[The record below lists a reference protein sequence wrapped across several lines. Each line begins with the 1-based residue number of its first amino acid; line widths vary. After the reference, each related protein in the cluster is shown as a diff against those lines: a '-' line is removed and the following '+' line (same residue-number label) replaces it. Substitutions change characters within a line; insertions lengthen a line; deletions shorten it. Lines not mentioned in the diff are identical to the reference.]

1 MSKTFNIKYEFLQ
14 PFIYSI
20 LIALGIYV
28 GFNISNENNFY
39 LDKIEDSDIG
49 TGTGRIEEVLR
60 FIESK
65 YVDDIDSEVLIQKA
79 LNEILNHL
87 DPHSTYLTE
96 EQLKGVNQQMT
107 GNYQGIGV
115 ETISDH
121 DTLIIVNIIEGS
133 PAERSALQVFDR
145 VIKINGAN
153 MTGEDLTAQS
163 LNLAL
168 EGKSGDHISMIV
180 ERPGEPSL
188 VEVDMVIDEVDIPSS
203 CTAVLF
209 EDSIAYIRIK
219 HFNAKVY
226 KEFNYALEGIGPE
239 KIKHLIID
247 LRDNPGGYLPET
259 AKILSLLFT
268 EREQLLVYTE
278 DRSKRKSEY
287 KSTGTKFYDISQI
300 AVLVNES
307 SASGSEIMAG
317 AIQDWDRGVIIGQT
331 TFGKGLVQEQYDLK
345 NGGALRLTVARYFTP
360 SGRSIQKPYDKSI
373 NKSNE
378 GDTLI
383 YESFVNRRV
392 LPNHTGIVPDIFI
405 EENADCPTIPKIESI
420 EIAYDILEKNQWLHG
435 IGDGDIIDHVAGL
448 DIEYELAEMDSLV
461 YDLNKISPK
470 NPCMAGIGEQIKFQ
484 TIKVL
489 SGEQEAIR
497 MSAAFDNYITEAI
510 RIIKDKKL
518 LAKATSQSSPQN
530 N

>member
-1 MSKTFNIKYEFLQ
+1 MSKTFNIKYDFLQ

-28 GFNISNENNFY
+28 GFNISKENSFY
-39 LDKIEDSDIG
+39 LDKVEENEIG
-49 TGTGRIEEVLR
+49 AGTGRIEEVLR

-65 YVDDIDSEVLIQKA
+65 YVDDIDSEILVQKA
-79 LNEILNHL
+79 LDEILDQL
-87 DPHSTYLTE
+87 DPHSTYLSE
-96 EQLKGVNQQMT
+96 KQLKGVNQQMT

-115 ETISDH
+115 ETISDN
-121 DTLIIVNIIEGS
+121 DTLIIINVINGS
-133 PAERSALQVFDR
+133 PAEKSSLKVFDR
-145 VIKINGAN
+145 VLQINGAD
-153 MTGEDLTAQS
+153 MTGADLTAHS
-163 LNLAL
+163 LNQAL
-168 EGKSGDHISMIV
+168 QGKTGDRINMLV
-180 ERPGEPSL
+180 ERPGETTPIN
-188 VEVDMVIDEVDIPSS
+188 VEMEIDEVGIPSS

-209 EDSIAYIRIK
+209 EDSIAYVKIK

-226 KEFNYALEGIGPE
+226 KEFNFALEDIGPE
-239 KIKHLIID
+239 KIKHLILD

-287 KSTGTKFYDISQI
+287 KSTGTKFYDINQV

-331 TFGKGLVQEQYDLK
+331 TFGKGLVQEQYNLK

-360 SGRSIQKPYDKSI
+360 TGRSIQKPYDKSI
-373 NKSNE
+373 VI
-378 GDTLI
+378 GDTGDSTI
-383 YESFVNRRV
+383 YESFVNRRI
-392 LPNHTGIVPDIFI
+392 LPNHTGIVPDVFI
-405 EENADCPTIPKIESI
+405 EQNADCPAISKIESI
-420 EIAYDILEKNQWLHG
+420 EIAYDILEKNNWLHG
-435 IGDGDIIDHVAGL
+435 INSSELL
-448 DIEYELAEMDSLV
+448 DKITSLTIEDELADMDYLV
-461 YDLNKISPK
+461 YNLNMISPS
-470 NPCMAGIGEQIKFQ
+470 NPCMSAIGEQIKFQ
-484 TIKVL
+484 TFKVL
-489 SGEQEAIR
+489 STENEAIK
-497 MSAAFDNYITEAI
+497 MSAAFDDHIKEAI
-510 RIIKDKKL
+510 RMIKDKKL